1 MRGGLWQ
8 LGQSITR
15 RLAQADKKGVARRY
29 FASEAGNLKKTVLY
43 DFHVANGGKMVPFA
57 GWSMPIQYKDSIMES
72 TLNCRENGSLFDVS
86 HMCGLSLKGKDCIPF
101 LEKLVIADV
110 AGLAPGSG
118 TLTVFTNEKG
128 GAIDDSVITK
138 VKDDH
143 IYIVVNAG
151 CRDKDLAHIE
161 GHMKSFTSK
170 GGDVSWHIHDERS
183 LLALQ
188 IWHMSILLDLIIS
201 ASVCHFGLNLGFLLE
216 VFMNSS
222 EMIGCSNMSS
232 RNVDNL
238 HYGHPGAFSNKI
250 CSIYGNE
257 AGPLAAPVL
266 QFLTKEDLNK
276 LYFGLFKI
284 LDINGAICFLT
295 RTGYTGED
303 GFEISVP
310 SENAVDLAKAILEK
324 SEGKVRL
331 TGLGARDSLRLEAG
345 LCLYGNDMEQHVTPV
360 EAGLTWAIGKR
371 RRAEG
376 GFLGAE
382 KILKQLE
389 EGPPVR
395 RVGFFSSGPPAR
407 SHSKVHDEKGNPIGE
422 ITSGGFSPCLK
433 KNIAMG
439 YVKSGLHKAGTK
451 VKIEVRGKTYDGNIT
466 KMPFVPTKYYKPS

>member
-1 MRGGLWQ
+1 MRGGGLWQ
-8 LGQSITR
+8 LGLSITR
-15 RLAQADKKGVARRY
+15 RLAQADKKAVGRRY
-29 FASEAGNLKKTVLY
+29 FASEAELKKTVLY

-72 TLNCRENGSLFDVS
+72 TVNCRQNGSLFDVS
-86 HMCGLSLKGKDCIPF
+86 HMCGFSLKGKDCVPF

-110 AGLAPGSG
+110 AALAPGTG

-138 VKDDH
+138 VTDDH
-143 IYIVVNAG
+143 MYIVVNAG

-161 GHMKSFTSK
+161 AHMKSFKAK

-188 IWHMSILLDLIIS
+188 
-201 ASVCHFGLNLGFLLE
+201 
-216 VFMNSS
+216 
-222 EMIGCSNMSS
+222 
-232 RNVDNL
+232 
-238 HYGHPGAFSNKI
+238 
-250 CSIYGNE
+250 
-257 AGPLAAPVL
+257 GPLAAPVL
-266 QFLTKEDLNK
+266 QHLTKEDLSK
-276 LYFGLFKI
+276 VYFGEFRI
-284 LDINGAICFLT
+284 TDINGARCFIT

-345 LCLYGNDMEQHVTPV
+345 LCLYGNDMEQHITPV
-360 EAGLTWAIGKR
+360 EAGLNWAIGKR
-371 RRAEG
+371 RKAEG

-382 KILKQLE
+382 VILKQLA
-389 EGPPVR
+389 EGPKVR
-395 RVGFFSSGPPAR
+395 LVGFSSTGPPPR
-407 SHSKVHDEKGNPIGE
+407 SHSEIQDEKGTNIGE

-439 YVKSGLHKAGTK
+439 YVKSGFHKAGTK
-451 VKIEVRGKTYDGNIT
+451 AKILVRGKAYDGVVT
-466 KMPFVPTKYYKPS
+466 KKPFVPTKYYKPS

>member
-1 MRGGLWQ
+1 MRGGGLWQ

-15 RLAQADKKGVARRY
+15 RLAQSDKKVVARRF
-29 FASEAGNLKKTVLY
+29 FASEADLKKTVLY
-43 DFHVANGGKMVPFA
+43 DFHVAHGGKMVPFA
-57 GWSMPIQYKDSIMES
+57 GWSMPIQYKDSIMDS

-86 HMCGLSLKGKDCIPF
+86 HMCGLSLKGKDCAPF

-110 AGLAPGSG
+110 AGLAPGTG

-138 VKDDH
+138 VRDDH
-143 IYIVVNAG
+143 LYIVVNAG

-161 GHMKSFTSK
+161 EHMKAFKAK

-188 IWHMSILLDLIIS
+188 
-201 ASVCHFGLNLGFLLE
+201 
-216 VFMNSS
+216 
-222 EMIGCSNMSS
+222 
-232 RNVDNL
+232 
-238 HYGHPGAFSNKI
+238 
-250 CSIYGNE
+250 
-257 AGPLAAPVL
+257 GPLAAPVL
-266 QFLTKEDLNK
+266 QHLTKDDLSNI
-276 LYFGLFKI
+276 YFADFRM
-284 LDINGAICFLT
+284 LDINGSPCFLT

-310 SENAVDLAKAILEK
+310 SEHAVDLAKAILEK

-345 LCLYGNDMEQHVTPV
+345 LCLYGNDMEQHITPI
-360 EAGLTWAIGKR
+360 EAGLTWAVGKR

-376 GFLGAE
+376 GFLGADV
-382 KILKQLE
+382 ILKQIAD
-389 EGPPVR
+389 GPSIR

-407 SHSKVHDEKGNPIGE
+407 SHSEIQDEKGAALGE
-422 ITSGGFSPCLK
+422 VTSGGFSPCLK

-439 YVKSGLHKAGTK
+439 YVKSGSHKAGTK
-451 VKIEVRGKTYDGNIT
+451 VKIVVRGKAYDGVVT